1 MDHDCLKIRIE
12 HRAVVAFGPGK
23 AALLDS
29 INRCGSISAAA
40 RDMGMSYRRAWELVD
55 VMNHAFTGP
64 LVHTQPG
71 GGKQGGAQVTEL
83 GFHILGCYRRLMA
96 TVMAACE
103 DELAELDRHL
113 APAEPST

>member
-12 HRAVVAFGPGK
+12 HRAVVAIGPGK

-29 INRCGSISAAA
+29 IGRCGSISAAA

-55 VMNHAFTGP
+55 VMNHSFTGP
-64 LVHTQPG
+64 LVRTQPG

-83 GFHILGCYRRLMA
+83 GLHILASYRRLMA
-96 TVMAACE
+96 AALAACE
-103 DELAELDRHL
+103 PELAEIGRHL
-113 APAEPST
+113 TPPDQ